1 MKKSQLKSKSIEAIN
16 RQGALLVYP
25 LANKKEPLSIWSE
38 LYPRTKMRWEWDSG
52 GDTRVADLW
61 YLREQLSRSNEVV
74 YVKWYQG
81 RATFFSKAV
90 FVQLLAY
97 FQSAQLAERGLSF
110 ASRNIL
116 EFLRND
122 SPMST
127 KQVKAAAELEGRLNE
142 SAYNRAM
149 KPLWNYLLT
158 VGYGEFDDSSFPSLG
173 IGASQTLFEDLWTKA
188 QTIAPGQALRA
199 LEKIWPATNP
209 FLKFAKKLHS
219 SLDKES
225 PETYTYNL

>member
-1 MKKSQLKSKSIEAIN
+1 MKKAQLKAKAIQAIN
-16 RQGALLVYP
+16 KEGALLVYP

-38 LYPRTKMRWEWDSG
+38 LYPRTKMRWEWDEG

-61 YLREQLSRSNEVV
+61 SMREQLSRSNEVV

-81 RATFFSKAV
+81 RATFFSKKA
-90 FVQLLAY
+90 FVSLMAY
-97 FQSAQLAERGLSF
+97 FRSAQLAERGLSF

-116 EFLRND
+116 EFLTND

-127 KQVKAAAELEGRLNE
+127 KQLKAAAELEGRLNE
-142 SAYNRAM
+142 PAYNRAM

-158 VGYGEFDDSSFPSLG
+158 VGYGEFEDSSFPSLG
-173 IGASQTLFEDLWTKA
+173 IGATETLFEDLWTEA
-188 QTIAPGQALRA
+188 QTISPKDALKT
-199 LEKIWPATNP
+199 LEKMWSATNP

-225 PETYTYNL
+225 ASTYTYNL